1 MDANMCRVPE
11 DTETLTEFLASL
23 SDGMLYPHQ
32 TDRAGIRSKQR
43 KGQPDSKK
51 NMHLR
56 TAGILHQIKQY
67 ALRNPDKFTIHT
79 FLQSSEKNKDTLSQ
93 SIP

>member
-1 MDANMCRVPE
+1 MYGDCRRLCQHPSEVAVQALSASVPDE
-11 DTETLTEFLASL
+11 QSCDCVKATERQS
-23 SDGMLYPHQ
+23 
-32 TDRAGIRSKQR
+32 
-43 KGQPDSKK
+43 DSKK